1 MQLVVGR
8 IARAH
13 GITGEVAVDVR
24 TDSPELRFAV
34 GARVETDPAER
45 GPLTVRRVRWH
56 SGRLLVVFD
65 EVGDRTAAESL
76 RGTLLVADSATS
88 PDAGDPEEFWDHQL
102 VGLAA
107 VTVDGAAIGTVED
120 VLHPSGTDL
129 LVIRDADGKEVL
141 VPFVSAIVTEVEV
154 EHGRLVVDP
163 PDGLLE
169 L

>member
-1 MQLVVGR
+1 VQLVVGR

-24 TDSPELRFAV
+24 TDSPELRFAP

-45 GPLTVRRVRWH
+45 GPLTIRRTRWH

-65 EVGDRTAAESL
+65 EVDDRTAAEAL
-76 RGTLLVADSATS
+76 RGTLLVADSSTS
-88 PDAGDPEEFWDHQL
+88 SGSGDPDEFWDHEL

-107 VTVDGAAIGTVED
+107 VTVTGAALGAVED
-120 VLHPSGTDL
+120 VLHPAGADL
-129 LVIRDADGKEVL
+129 LVIRGGDGREIL
-141 VPFVSAIVTEVEV
+141 VPFVSAIVTDVDV
-154 EHGRLVVDP
+154 KLGRLVVNP
-163 PDGLLE
+163 PEGLLE